1 MFSVTK
7 PVFHS
12 AEFAVPESPSV
23 PNTFDSKIESSV
35 GLETSSASEFENIV
49 TEQVSLVPH
58 ILTQEDLQ
66 DLIRDLNLSIE
77 KSELVISI
85 KAVERVEKGVNIRFF
100 RKPQFELFHFF
111 V

>member
-35 GLETSSASEFENIV
+35 GLGTSSASEFENIV

-58 ILTQEDLQ
+58 ILTQKDLQ

-77 KSELVISI
+77 KSELASRLKQWNVL
-85 KAVERVEKGVNIRFF
+85 EKV
-100 RKPQFELFHFF
+100 
-111 V
+111 